1 MRIPRILFPLAALLA
16 LSLQP
21 LTAQNQGD
29 IEAVNQLLDR
39 YAQFEESMDMM
50 GQAQLM
56 SQDRV
61 WIGNGA
67 GRITDQAKNMQI
79 QGAQFENNQ
88 AAMPGLRWFVDDR
101 DRLVKFYGSGGV
113 AVASFY
119 RYTTYII
126 PGDARPDLAEALAA
140 TQPIAMTLVLEKSD
154 GEWKIVHTHVSGLV
168 PPLGG

>member
-29 IEAVNQLLDR
+29 VEAVNQLLDR
-39 YAQFEESMDMM
+39 YTQFEESMDMM

-61 WIGNGA
+61 WIGAGT

-79 QGAQFENNQ
+79 QGAQFENDQ
-88 AAMPGLRWFVDDR
+88 AAMRGLRWFVDDR
-101 DRLVKFYGSGGV
+101 DRLVNFYGSGGV

-119 RYTTYII
+119 RYMTYII
-126 PGDARPDLAEALAA
+126 PGDAPPDLAEALTA
-140 TQPIAMTLVLEKSD
+140 TLPMAISLVLEKRD
-154 GEWKIVHTHVSGLV
+154 GEWKIVHTHVSNLA
-168 PPLGG
+168 PPTGG